1 MLAGR
6 RLESSSE
13 SDLAIDLGHMN
24 AVVELRGV
32 TKEFVAGEACVRV
45 LNGIDLCIAAG
56 SFTVIAGPSGAG
68 KSTLLH
74 LMGGLDR
81 PSEGSVWLE
90 GCDLASL
97 PDSRLTL
104 LRRRRIG
111 FVFQFF
117 NLLPNM
123 TAWQN
128 IAMPL
133 LLDGVHPKIA
143 RQAAI
148 DLGDELG
155 LGARLDQQASKLSGG
170 EMQRAAIARALIHD
184 PALVLADEPTGNL
197 DSETGRRVLDLL
209 CAGVR
214 KRHRT
219 LVMVTHDR
227 AAVSLGDRVVT
238 LLDGKIV
245 SS

>member
-1 MLAGR
+1 M
-6 RLESSSE
+6 S
-13 SDLAIDLGHMN
+13 
-24 AVVELRGV
+24 AVLELRGIA
-32 TKEFVAGEACVRV
+32 KEFPAGEARVRV
-45 LNGIDLCIAAG
+45 LDGIDLSIAAG

-90 GCDLASL
+90 GRDLASL
-97 PDSRLTL
+97 PEYELTL

-117 NLLPNM
+117 NLLPNL

-133 LLDGVHPKIA
+133 LLDGVHPRLAK
-143 RQAAI
+143 QAAA

-155 LGARLDQQASKLSGG
+155 LGARLDQQAYRLSGG
-170 EMQRAAIARALIHD
+170 EMQRAAVARALIHD

-197 DSETGRRVLDLL
+197 DSAAGRMVLNLL

-214 KRHRT
+214 RRNRT

-227 AAVSLGDRVVT
+227 AALSLGDRVVE
-238 LLDGKIV
+238 LLDGKV
-245 SS
+245 ASG